1 MKKENLF
8 VILTGV
14 VIGIAALVLT
24 ALGNPANMGFCI
36 ACFERDIAGAVGLH
50 SAAKVQYVRPEIIGL
65 VLGSFLMA
73 LASKEWKARAGSSP
87 ALRFV
92 LGAFVMIGALAFL
105 GCPLRMVLRLAGGDL
120 NAVVG
125 LAGFAAGIFLGTIFI
140 RKGFTLQRN
149 YATKTLDGTVLPAV
163 MVGLLILFLAVPT
176 LFKLSEEGPGSKHAP
191 FLIALLIAL
200 VVGALAQKSRICM
213 VGGLRDTMMFKD
225 LHLLWG
231 FIAIFVTVLIGNL
244 CLHKFNLG
252 FAGQPVAHSDHVWNF
267 LGMLLAGWGSVLLG
281 GCPLRQLIL
290 AGSGNAD
297 SAVTVFGMIVGAA
310 FAALAGVIVGVPV
323 LRLKGDY
330 LAIVTL
336 AFGEIIKNIVNVM
349 YLGRDADGLHFSLVE
364 QNFQL
369 GDGGKMIINGPI
381 GVSGVAKISTFT
393 SGVVLI
399 LVTLFF
405 VLNFINSRTGR
416 AVMAVRDNKIA
427 ADSIGISVT
436 HYKLLAFVVSA
447 AFAGMAGTLYAMNFS
462 TVTAAKFDFN
472 TSILVLVFVVLGG
485 LGNIW
490 GSIIAAALLTLL
502 PELLRGLSNYR
513 MLIYAIL
520 LIAMMLFNNSS
531 LKKRMLEKRGMKQ
544 MEKLERAEKSGKEG
558 A

>member
-1 MKKENLF
+1 MNKLKSYAASRRGRDTLLSF
-8 VILTGV
+8 GIV
-14 VIGIAALVLT
+14 IAAFIIVQ
-24 ALGNPANMGFCI
+24 AL
-36 ACFERDIAGAVGLH
+36 IAGGMISSQIKGLLVPICAYVVMAISLNLTVG
-50 SAAKVQYVRPEIIGL
+50 I
-65 VLGSFLMA
+65 LGELSLGH
-73 LASKEWKARAGSSP
+73 AGFMS
-87 ALRFV
+87 V
-92 LGAFVMIGALAFL
+92 GAFAGIVTTTCLADAI
-105 GCPLRMVLRLAGGDL
+105 PLAPLRLA
-120 NAVVG
+120 
-125 LAGFAAGIFLGTIFI
+125 
-140 RKGFTLQRN
+140 
-149 YATKTLDGTVLPAV
+149 
-163 MVGLLILFLAVPT
+163 
-176 LFKLSEEGPGSKHAP
+176 
-191 FLIALLIAL
+191 
-200 VVGALAQKSRICM
+200 
-213 VGGLRDTMMFKD
+213 
-225 LHLLWG
+225 
-231 FIAIFVTVLIGNL
+231 
-244 CLHKFNLG
+244 
-252 FAGQPVAHSDHVWNF
+252 VA
-267 LGMLLAGWGSVLLG
+267 
-281 GCPLRQLIL
+281 
-290 AGSGNAD
+290 
-297 SAVTVFGMIVGAA
+297 MIVGAV

-336 AFGEIIKNIVNVM
+336 AFGEIIKNVVNVM

-381 GVSGVAKISTFT
+381 GVSGVTKISTFT

-416 AVMAVRDNKIA
+416 AV
-427 ADSIGISVT
+427 SIGISVT

-447 AFAGMAGTLYAMNFS
+447 AFAGAAGTLYAMNFS

-513 MLIYAIL
+513 MLIYAVL

-544 MEKLERAEKSGKEG
+544 MEKLEKAAKSGKEG

>member
-125 LAGFAAGIFLGTIFI
+125 LAGFAAGIFLGTLFI

-252 FAGQPVAHSDHVWNF
+252 FSGQPVAHSDHVWNF

-310 FAALAGVIVGVPV
+310 FAHNFSLAGSAASESSAG
-323 LRLKGDY
+323 
-330 LAIVTL
+330 
-336 AFGEIIKNIVNVM
+336 
-349 YLGRDADGLHFSLVE
+349 
-364 QNFQL
+364 
-369 GDGGKMIINGPI
+369 
-381 GVSGVAKISTFT
+381 GVSTNGRVA
-393 SGVVLI
+393 
-399 LVTLFF
+399 
-405 VLNFINSRTGR
+405 
-416 AVMAVRDNKIA
+416 
-427 ADSIGISVT
+427 
-436 HYKLLAFVVSA
+436 
-447 AFAGMAGTLYAMNFS
+447 
-462 TVTAAKFDFN
+462 
-472 TSILVLVFVVLGG
+472 VVLGIVIV
-485 LGNIW
+485 LVI
-490 GSIIAAALLTLL
+490 SIV
-502 PELLRGLSNYR
+502 
-513 MLIYAIL
+513 
-520 LIAMMLFNNSS
+520 NST
-531 LKKRMLEKRGMKQ
+531 KKQEAQKNG
-544 MEKLERAEKSGKEG
+544 
-558 A
+558 